1 MINFKNISL
10 KFNDKIIL
18 NNFNLIV
25 NAGEKILI
33 SGVSGKGKTTL
44 LKLLLGFSTPNSGSI
59 LVDNLELNEQT
70 INIIRNKIGYMPQS
84 TPFLNVKVEKLI
96 HTIFNYKE
104 NLKTKLDMSILIQTL
119 KEFNLDSNI
128 LSKNINQLSGGEKQ
142 RLAFVIIILLDRK
155 IWVLDEITSSLD
167 QDMKEKVINYILNTN
182 KTVILVSHDNTE
194 SLNNFRTVI
203 L

>member
-104 NLKTKLDMSILIQTL
+104 NLKTKLDMSILTQTL

-155 IWVLDEITSSLD
+155 IWILDEITSSLD

-182 KTVILVSHDNTE
+182 KTVILVSHDKTE

>member
-1 MINFKNISL
+1 MINFKNISI
-10 KFNDKIIL
+10 KFNNKIVL
-18 NNFNLIV
+18 NNFNLVV
-25 NAGEKILI
+25 NPGEKILI

-155 IWVLDEITSSLD
+155 IWILDEITSSLD

-182 KTVILVSHDNTE
+182 KTVILVSHDKTE

>member
-1 MINFKNISL
+1 
-10 KFNDKIIL
+10 
-18 NNFNLIV
+18 
-25 NAGEKILI
+25 
-33 SGVSGKGKTTL
+33 
-44 LKLLLGFSTPNSGSI
+44 
-59 LVDNLELNEQT
+59 
-70 INIIRNKIGYMPQS
+70 
-84 TPFLNVKVEKLI
+84 
-96 HTIFNYKE
+96 
-104 NLKTKLDMSILIQTL
+104 MSILIQTL

-155 IWVLDEITSSLD
+155 IWILDEITSSLD

-182 KTVILVSHDNTE
+182 KTVILVSHDKTE

>member
-155 IWVLDEITSSLD
+155 IWILDEITSSLD
-167 QDMKEKVINYILNTN
+167 QDMKEKVINYVLNTN
-182 KTVILVSHDNTE
+182 KTVILVSHDKIE

>member
-44 LKLLLGFSTPNSGSI
+44 LKLLLGFSTPNSGNI
-59 LVDNLELNEQT
+59 LVDNLELNEQN

-84 TPFLNVKVEKLI
+84 TPFLNIKVEKLI

-155 IWVLDEITSSLD
+155 IWILDEITSSLD

-182 KTVILVSHDNTE
+182 KTVILVSHDKTE

>member
-1 MINFKNISL
+1 MINFKNISI

-18 NNFNLIV
+18 NNFNLVV
-25 NAGEKILI
+25 NAGEKVLI

-155 IWVLDEITSSLD
+155 IWILDEITSSLD
-167 QDMKEKVINYILNTN
+167 QDMKEKVINYILNTK
-182 KTVILVSHDNTE
+182 KTVILVSHDKTE

>member
-1 MINFKNISL
+1 MINFKNISI
-10 KFNDKIIL
+10 KFNNKIVL

-25 NAGEKILI
+25 NTGEKVLI

-44 LKLLLGFSTPNSGSI
+44 LKLLLGFSTPNSGNI
-59 LVDNLELNEQT
+59 FVDNLELNEQN

-84 TPFLNVKVEKLI
+84 TPFLNVKIEKLI
-96 HTIFNYKE
+96 HTIFNFKE
-104 NLKTKLDMSILIQTL
+104 NLKTKLDMDILIKTL
-119 KEFNLDSNI
+119 KEFNLDSSI

-167 QDMKEKVINYILNTN
+167 QDMKEKVTNYILNTN
-182 KTVILVSHDNTE
+182 KTVILVSHDKIE
-194 SLNNFRTVI
+194 ALDNFRKVI

>member
-59 LVDNLELNEQT
+59 LVDNLKLNEQT

-155 IWVLDEITSSLD
+155 IWILDEITSSLD

-194 SLNNFRTVI
+194 SLNNFRMVI

>member
-1 MINFKNISL
+1 MINFKNISI

-59 LVDNLELNEQT
+59 LVDNLELNEQN

-96 HTIFNYKE
+96 YTIFNYKE

-119 KEFNLDSNI
+119 NEFNLDSNI

-155 IWVLDEITSSLD
+155 IWILDEITSSLD

-182 KTVILVSHDNTE
+182 KTVILVSHDKIE

>member
-1 MINFKNISL
+1 MINFKNISI
-10 KFNDKIIL
+10 KFNNKIVL
-18 NNFNLIV
+18 HNFNLVV
-25 NAGEKILI
+25 NTGEKILI

-44 LKLLLGFSTPNSGSI
+44 LKLLLGFNTPNSGSI
-59 LVDNLELNEQT
+59 LVDNLELNEQN

-84 TPFLNVKVEKLI
+84 TPFLNINVEKLI

-104 NLKTKLDMSILIQTL
+104 NLKTKLDMNLFIKTL
-119 KEFNLDSNI
+119 KEFNLDSSI
-128 LSKNINQLSGGEKQ
+128 LSKDINQLSGGEKQ
-142 RLAFVIIILLDRK
+142 RLAFVVIILLDRK

-167 QDMKEKVINYILNTN
+167 QDMKEKVINYILDTN
-182 KTVILVSHDNTE
+182 KTVILVSHDKIE

>member
-1 MINFKNISL
+1 MINFKNISI
-10 KFNDKIIL
+10 KFNNKIVL
-18 NNFNLIV
+18 HNFNLVV
-25 NAGEKILI
+25 NTGEKILI

-44 LKLLLGFSTPNSGSI
+44 LKLLLGFNTPNSGSI
-59 LVDNLELNEQT
+59 LVDNLELNEQN

-84 TPFLNVKVEKLI
+84 TPFLNINVEKLI
-96 HTIFNYKE
+96 YTIFNYKE
-104 NLKTKLDMSILIQTL
+104 NLKTKLDMNLFIKTL
-119 KEFNLDSNI
+119 KEFNLDSSI
-128 LSKNINQLSGGEKQ
+128 LSKDINQLSGGEKQ
-142 RLAFVIIILLDRK
+142 RLAFVVIILLDRK

-182 KTVILVSHDNTE
+182 KTVILVSHDKIE

>member
-1 MINFKNISL
+1 MINFKNISI

-18 NNFNLIV
+18 NNFNLVV
-25 NAGEKILI
+25 NAGDKVLI

-44 LKLLLGFSTPNSGSI
+44 LKLLLGFSTPNSGNI
-59 LVDNLELNEQT
+59 FVDNLELNEQN

-84 TPFLNVKVEKLI
+84 TPFLNVKIEKLI
-96 HTIFNYKE
+96 HTIFNFKE
-104 NLKTKLDMSILIQTL
+104 NLKTKLDMDILIKTL
-119 KEFNLDSNI
+119 KEFNLDSSI

-167 QDMKEKVINYILNTN
+167 QDMKEKVTNYILNTN
-182 KTVILVSHDNTE
+182 KTVILVSHDKIE
-194 SLNNFRTVI
+194 ALDNFRKVI

>member
-59 LVDNLELNEQT
+59 LVDNLELSEQT

-155 IWVLDEITSSLD
+155 IWILDEITSSLD

-182 KTVILVSHDNTE
+182 KTVILVSHDKTE

>member
-155 IWVLDEITSSLD
+155 IWILDEITSSLD
-167 QDMKEKVINYILNTN
+167 QDMKEKVINYILNTK
-182 KTVILVSHDNTE
+182 KTVILVSHDKTE

>member
-1 MINFKNISL
+1 MINFKNISI
-10 KFNDKIIL
+10 KFNNKIVL
-18 NNFNLIV
+18 HNFNLVV
-25 NAGEKILI
+25 NTGEKILI

-84 TPFLNVKVEKLI
+84 TPFLNIKIEKLI

-104 NLKTKLDMSILIQTL
+104 NLKTKLDMNLFIKTL
-119 KEFNLDSNI
+119 KEFNLDSSI
-128 LSKNINQLSGGEKQ
+128 LSKDINQLSGGEKQ

-182 KTVILVSHDNTE
+182 KTVILVSHDKIE

>member
-155 IWVLDEITSSLD
+155 IWILDEITSSLD
-167 QDMKEKVINYILNTN
+167 QDMKEKVINYVLNTN
-182 KTVILVSHDNTE
+182 KTVILVSHDKTE

>member
-1 MINFKNISL
+1 MINFKNISI
-10 KFNDKIIL
+10 KFNNKIVL
-18 NNFNLIV
+18 HNFNLVV
-25 NAGEKILI
+25 NTGEKILI

-44 LKLLLGFSTPNSGSI
+44 LKLLLGFNTPNSGSV
-59 LVDNLELNEQT
+59 LVDNLELNEQN

-84 TPFLNVKVEKLI
+84 TPFLNINVEKLI

-104 NLKTKLDMSILIQTL
+104 NLKTKLDMNLFIKTL
-119 KEFNLDSNI
+119 KEFNLDSSI
-128 LSKNINQLSGGEKQ
+128 LSKDINQLSGGEKQ
-142 RLAFVIIILLDRK
+142 RLAFVVIILLDRK

-167 QDMKEKVINYILNTN
+167 QDMKEKVINYILDTN
-182 KTVILVSHDNTE
+182 KTVILVSHDKIE

>member
-104 NLKTKLDMSILIQTL
+104 NLKTKLDMSILTQTL

-155 IWVLDEITSSLD
+155 IWILDEITSSLD

>member
-1 MINFKNISL
+1 MIDFKNINI
-10 KFNDKIIL
+10 KFNNKIVL
-18 NNFNLIV
+18 NDFNLII
-25 NAGEKILI
+25 NEGEKVLI

-44 LKLLLGFSTPNSGSI
+44 LKLLLGFSIPNSGDI
-59 LVDNLELNEQT
+59 LVDNLKLNEQN

-84 TPFLNVKVEKLI
+84 TPFLNVKIEKLI

-104 NLKTKLDMSILIQTL
+104 NLKTKLDMDVLIKTL
-119 KEFNLDSNI
+119 KEFNLDASI

-142 RLAFVIIILLDRK
+142 RFAFVIIILLDRK

-182 KTVILVSHDNTE
+182 KTVILVSHDKIDA
-194 SLNNFRTVI
+194 LDNFRTVI

>member
-44 LKLLLGFSTPNSGSI
+44 LKLLLGFSTPNSGNI
-59 LVDNLELNEQT
+59 FVDNLELNEQT

>member
-104 NLKTKLDMSILIQTL
+104 NLKTKLDMNILIQTL

-155 IWVLDEITSSLD
+155 IWILDEITSSLD

-182 KTVILVSHDNTE
+182 KTVILVSHDKTE

>member
-104 NLKTKLDMSILIQTL
+104 NLKTKLDISILIQTL
-119 KEFNLDSNI
+119 KKFNLDSNI

-155 IWVLDEITSSLD
+155 IWILDEITSSLD

-182 KTVILVSHDNTE
+182 KTVILVSHDKTE

>member
-59 LVDNLELNEQT
+59 LVDNLKLNEQT

-155 IWVLDEITSSLD
+155 IWILDEITSSLD

-182 KTVILVSHDNTE
+182 KTVILVSHDKTE

>member
-1 MINFKNISL
+1 MISFKNISI
-10 KFNDKIIL
+10 KFNNKIVL
-18 NNFNLIV
+18 NNFNLVV
-25 NAGEKILI
+25 NPGEKILI

-44 LKLLLGFSTPNSGSI
+44 LKLLLGFSTPNSGNI
-59 LVDNLELNEQT
+59 FVDNLELNEQN

-84 TPFLNVKVEKLI
+84 TPFLNVKIEKLI

-104 NLKTKLDMSILIQTL
+104 NLKTKLDMDILIKTL
-119 KEFNLDSNI
+119 KEFNLDSSI

-167 QDMKEKVINYILNTN
+167 QDMKEKVTNYILNTN
-182 KTVILVSHDNTE
+182 KTVILVSHDKIE
-194 SLNNFRTVI
+194 ALDNFRKVI

>member
-1 MINFKNISL
+1 MINFKNISI
-10 KFNDKIIL
+10 KFNNKIVL
-18 NNFNLIV
+18 NNFNLNV
-25 NAGEKILI
+25 NTGEKVLI

-155 IWVLDEITSSLD
+155 IWILDEITSSLD
-167 QDMKEKVINYILNTN
+167 QDMKEKVINYILNTK
-182 KTVILVSHDNTE
+182 KTVILVSHDKTE

>member
-59 LVDNLELNEQT
+59 LVDNLKLNEQT

-155 IWVLDEITSSLD
+155 IWILDEITSSLD

>member
-1 MINFKNISL
+1 MINFKNISI
-10 KFNDKIIL
+10 KFNNKIVL
-18 NNFNLIV
+18 HNFNLVV
-25 NAGEKILI
+25 NTGEKILI

-84 TPFLNVKVEKLI
+84 TPFLNIKIEKLI

-182 KTVILVSHDNTE
+182 KTVILVSHDKIE

>member
-1 MINFKNISL
+1 MISFKNISI
-10 KFNDKIIL
+10 KFNNKIVL
-18 NNFNLIV
+18 NNFNLVV
-25 NAGEKILI
+25 NPGEKILI

-44 LKLLLGFSTPNSGSI
+44 LKLLLGFSTPNSGNI
-59 LVDNLELNEQT
+59 FVDNLELNEQN

-84 TPFLNVKVEKLI
+84 TPFFNVKIEKLI

-104 NLKTKLDMSILIQTL
+104 NLKTKLDMDILIKTL
-119 KEFNLDSNI
+119 KEFNLDSSI

-167 QDMKEKVINYILNTN
+167 QDMKEKVTNYILNTN
-182 KTVILVSHDNTE
+182 KTVILVSHDKIE
-194 SLNNFRTVI
+194 ALDNFRKVI

>member
-1 MINFKNISL
+1 MIIFKNISI
-10 KFNDKIIL
+10 KFNNKIVL
-18 NNFNLIV
+18 NNFNLVV
-25 NAGEKILI
+25 NPGEKILI

-44 LKLLLGFSTPNSGSI
+44 LKLLLGFSTPNSGNI
-59 LVDNLELNEQT
+59 FVDNLELNEQN

-84 TPFLNVKVEKLI
+84 TPFLNVKIEKLI

-104 NLKTKLDMSILIQTL
+104 NLKTKLDMDILIKTL
-119 KEFNLDSNI
+119 KEFNLDSSI

-167 QDMKEKVINYILNTN
+167 QDMKEKVTNYILNTN
-182 KTVILVSHDNTE
+182 KTVILVSHDKIE
-194 SLNNFRTVI
+194 ALDNFRKVI

>member
-1 MINFKNISL
+1 MISFKNISI
-10 KFNDKIIL
+10 KFNNKIVL
-18 NNFNLIV
+18 NNFNLVV
-25 NAGEKILI
+25 NPGEKILI

-44 LKLLLGFSTPNSGSI
+44 LKLLLGFSTPNSGNI
-59 LVDNLELNEQT
+59 FVDNLELNEQN

-84 TPFLNVKVEKLI
+84 TPFLNVKIEKLI
-96 HTIFNYKE
+96 HTIFNFKE
-104 NLKTKLDMSILIQTL
+104 NLKTKLDMDILIKTL
-119 KEFNLDSNI
+119 KEFNLDSSI

-167 QDMKEKVINYILNTN
+167 QDMKEKVTNYILNTN
-182 KTVILVSHDNTE
+182 KTVILVSHDKIE
-194 SLNNFRTVI
+194 ALDNFRKVI

>member
-1 MINFKNISL
+1 MINFKNISI
-10 KFNDKIIL
+10 KFNNKIVL
-18 NNFNLIV
+18 NNFNLVV
-25 NAGEKILI
+25 NPGEKILI

-44 LKLLLGFSTPNSGSI
+44 LKLLLGFSTPNSGNI
-59 LVDNLELNEQT
+59 FVDNLELNEQN

-84 TPFLNVKVEKLI
+84 TPFLNVKIEKLI

-104 NLKTKLDMSILIQTL
+104 NLKTKLDMDILIKTL
-119 KEFNLDSNI
+119 KEFNLDSSI

-167 QDMKEKVINYILNTN
+167 QDMKEKVTNYILNTN
-182 KTVILVSHDNTE
+182 KTVILVSHDKIE
-194 SLNNFRTVI
+194 ALDNFRKVI

>member
-155 IWVLDEITSSLD
+155 IWILDEITSSLD

-182 KTVILVSHDNTE
+182 KTVILVSHDKTE